1 MAEIDGKRRFMRSSD
16 AFSWSMEADPRLRS
30 TIVTLVV
37 TERSPDWDAVVHRFD
52 LLTRTVPSF
61 RWRVLESPPPA
72 PPRWETD
79 PDFDLNFHVRRLS
92 AGPDGMAGVLQMC
105 RVAAME
111 SFDLARPLWQ
121 VEMVDGLPGGAAAM
135 IVKLHHALTDGVGGV
150 QLAMTLFELAPEGC
164 RPELPDVPSL
174 RQPTRWDDLRDGV
187 RYNSKLA
194 RRLATGAVRTAPRAL
209 GALVRNPVSAVRE
222 AAATG
227 ASVYRTVRPVMKT
240 GSALMTERS
249 LVRAVSTHT
258 VSLPRLR
265 SAAHAVDVAL
275 NDAFVAGVAGGL
287 RRYHERHGVSVDEL
301 HLTMPI
307 SLRTDDDGPGG
318 NRITLQR
325 FDIPVGEADPALRM
339 VEIHRRVAQVRA
351 ERSLPL
357 TQLIAGALNL
367 LPRFVLGE
375 VLLHVDVLASDVP
388 GVPVPVYLGGA
399 AVTEQYAFGP
409 TIGSAVNVTLLSYVD
424 TCAFGVDVDTA
435 AISDPEV
442 FHACLVEGFDEVLA
456 LGQPP
461 A

>member
-1 MAEIDGKRRFMRSSD
+1 
-16 AFSWSMEADPRLRS
+16 
-30 TIVTLVV
+30 
-37 TERSPDWDAVVHRFD
+37 
-52 LLTRTVPSF
+52 
-61 RWRVLESPPPA
+61 
-72 PPRWETD
+72 
-79 PDFDLNFHVRRLS
+79 
-92 AGPDGMAGVLQMC
+92 
-105 RVAAME
+105 
-111 SFDLARPLWQ
+111 
-121 VEMVDGLPGGAAAM
+121 
-135 IVKLHHALTDGVGGV
+135 
-150 QLAMTLFELAPEGC
+150 
-164 RPELPDVPSL
+164 
-174 RQPTRWDDLRDGV
+174 
-187 RYNSKLA
+187 
-194 RRLATGAVRTAPRAL
+194 
-209 GALVRNPVSAVRE
+209 
-222 AAATG
+222 
-227 ASVYRTVRPVMKT
+227 
-240 GSALMTERS
+240 MTERS

-339 VEIHRRVAQVRA
+339 TEIHRRVAQVRA

-435 AISDPEV
+435 AIPDPEV

-456 LGQPP
+456 LGNPP